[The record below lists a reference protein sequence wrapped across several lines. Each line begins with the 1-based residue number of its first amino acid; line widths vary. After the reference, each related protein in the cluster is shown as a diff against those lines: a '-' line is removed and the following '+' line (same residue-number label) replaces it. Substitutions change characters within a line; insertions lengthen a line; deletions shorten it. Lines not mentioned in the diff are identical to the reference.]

1 MEFDQEAARQIY
13 RELLVMRGMTTKEVA
28 EAVGVVPATIYNWLR
43 VGNPTDLGIPTIG
56 RIAKV
61 LGVELEHMFYYNPPH
76 EQAGA
81 PPQAPEDWREQIR
94 EIERYVRSIE
104 DPVERLATVR
114 RLLSI
119 ARTDV
124 EVYERSLER
133 GADARAAAPGAAPAP
148 GTTRGRFGRQVK

>member
-1 MEFDQEAARQIY
+1 MWPDQAVARENV
-13 RELLVMRGMTTKEVA
+13 RRLLFEQAMTAKRLA
-28 EAVGVVPATIYNWLR
+28 EQTGISPSTIYNWLR
-43 VGNPTDLGIPTIG
+43 DSAPENLG
-56 RIAKV
+56 RASLAKV
-61 LGVELEHMFYYNPPH
+61 GDVFGLTVEQLFYNEPH

-104 DPVERLATVR
+104 DPLERLATVR

-133 GADARAAAPGAAPAP
+133 GAGARTAGPGAAPAP
-148 GTTRGRFGRQVK
+148 GARPGRHGRTVG

>member
-1 MEFDQEAARQIY
+1 MERDQNVARENV
-13 RELLVMRGMTTKEVA
+13 RWLARARGMTLKGLADVSGIAASTL
-28 EAVGVVPATIYNWLR
+28 YNWLR
-43 VGNPTDLGIPTIG
+43 ATDPESLGEKS
-56 RIAKV
+56 IAKIAETLSV
-61 LGVELEHMFYYNPPH
+61 STEHLFYTGAH

-104 DPVERLATVR
+104 NPIERLATVR
-114 RLLSI
+114 RLLAI

-124 EVYERSLER
+124 EVYERSLDR